1 MEQFQHLSVLDAQQL
16 LQQPNTVLVDIRDL
30 QSYRLAHAPA
40 AFHLTNDT
48 MVTLLDEVDFEQP
61 VLVMCYHGVSSQG
74 AAQYLANQGYEQVY
88 SIDGGFEAWRREA
101 LPMVQA

>member
-1 MEQFQHLSVLDAQQL
+1 MEQFQHLSVLDAQPL

-48 MVTLLDEVDFEQP
+48 MVTLMDEVDFEQP

>member
-1 MEQFQHLSVLDAQQL
+1 MEQFQHLSVHDAQQL
-16 LQQPNTVLVDIRDL
+16 LQHPETVLVDIRDP
-30 QSYRLAHAPA
+30 QSYAVAHAER

-48 MVTLLDEVDFEQP
+48 MVAFMDEVDFEQP

-88 SIDGGFEAWRREA
+88 SVDGGFEAWRREA